1 MMVRRSHTVGSTP
14 PTVKDDSLP
23 HTEHD
28 MAAPPA
34 ETSLLDDLARI
45 DTPTICNI
53 VELFDVRSPAAGYT
67 DGRIRCEYP
76 DLPPMVGYAATATYR
91 SSYAAAEGEGSEPAD
106 LLESF
111 ESLPGPA
118 VVVIQDL
125 DEPPAAACFGDVACS
140 SYQAFGARGV
150 VTSGAGRDLEQVEA
164 LRFPAFTGG
173 TICSHGFSYLVD
185 TGIPVQVGGI
195 TIRPGDLI
203 HGDRNGVVTIP
214 AGIAAQ
220 VAALAD
226 DFVAAEQEILAY
238 LQSTRPPTVA
248 GYRDAVARMQQ
259 KMAQLRE
266 RIAAER
272 G

>member
-1 MMVRRSHTVGSTP
+1 
-14 PTVKDDSLP
+14 
-23 HTEHD
+23 

-34 ETSLLDDLARI
+34 ETALLDDLARI
-45 DTPTICNI
+45 DTPTVCNI
-53 VELFDVRSPAAGYT
+53 VELFDVRSPAAGFM

-76 DLPPMVGYAATATYR
+76 ELPPMFGYAATATYR
-91 SSYAAAEGEGSEPAD
+91 SAYAPAEGEACGPAE
-106 LLESF
+106 LLATF

-125 DEPPAAACFGDVACS
+125 DEPPAAACFGDVSCS
-140 SYQAFGARGV
+140 SYLAFGARGV
-150 VTSGAGRDLEQVEA
+150 VTSGAGRDLEQVQA
-164 LRFPAFTGG
+164 LQFPAFTGG

-195 TIRPGDLI
+195 TVRPGDLI

-214 AGIAAQ
+214 AAIAAR

-226 DFVAAEQEILAY
+226 EFVAAEQEVLTY
-238 LQSTRPPTVA
+238 LQSARPPTVA
-248 GYRDAVARMQQ
+248 GYRDAVARMQR
-259 KMAQLRE
+259 KMADLRE
-266 RIAAER
+266 RISAER

>member
-1 MMVRRSHTVGSTP
+1 
-14 PTVKDDSLP
+14 
-23 HTEHD
+23 

-34 ETSLLDDLARI
+34 EASLLDDLARI

-53 VELFDVRSPAAGYT
+53 VELFDVRSPAAGFM

-91 SSYAAAEGEGSEPAD
+91 SGYAPAEGEACGPAE
-106 LLESF
+106 LLETF

-125 DEPPAAACFGDVACS
+125 DEPPAAACFGDVSCS

-150 VTSGAGRDLEQVEA
+150 VTSGAGRDLEQVQA
-164 LRFPAFTGG
+164 LRFPAFTAG

-214 AGIAAQ
+214 KAIAAQ
-220 VAALAD
+220 VATLAD
-226 DFVAAEQEILAY
+226 DFIAAEQEVLSY
-238 LQSTRPPTVA
+238 LQSARPPTVA
-248 GYRDAVARMQQ
+248 GYRDAVGRMQRMQ
-259 KMAQLRE
+259 AEMKD
-266 RIAAER
+266 RIAAGR

>member
-14 PTVKDDSLP
+14 PTVKDDPLP

-28 MAAPPA
+28 MATPPA

-91 SSYAAAEGEGSEPAD
+91 SAYAAAEGEGSEPAD

-111 ESLPGPA
+111 ASLPGPA

-214 AGIAAQ
+214 PGIAAQ

>member
-1 MMVRRSHTVGSTP
+1 MMVRRLLTVGSVP
-14 PTVKDDSLP
+14 PAVKDDPLP
-23 HTEHD
+23 HPEHD

-34 ETSLLDDLARI
+34 EASLLDDLARI

-53 VELFDVRSPAAGYT
+53 VELFDVRSPAAGFM

-91 SSYAAAEGEGSEPAD
+91 SAYAPAEGEGCEPAE
-106 LLESF
+106 LLETF

-150 VTSGAGRDLEQVEA
+150 VTSGAGRDLEQVQA

-185 TGIPVQVGGI
+185 TGVPVQVGGI

-203 HGDRNGVVTIP
+203 HGDRNGVVLIP
-214 AGIAAQ
+214 PGIAAQ
-220 VAALAD
+220 VAA
-226 DFVAAEQEILAY
+226 VAADFLATEQETLAY
-238 LQSTRPPTVA
+238 LQSARPPTVA
-248 GYRDAVARMQQ
+248 GYRDAVARMQR
-259 KMAQLRE
+259 KLAELKE
-266 RIAAER
+266 RISAER